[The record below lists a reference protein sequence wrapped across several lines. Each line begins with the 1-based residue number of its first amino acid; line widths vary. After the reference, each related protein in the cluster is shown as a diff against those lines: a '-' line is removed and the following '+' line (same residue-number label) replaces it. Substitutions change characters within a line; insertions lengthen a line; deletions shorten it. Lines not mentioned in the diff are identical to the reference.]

1 MCGIAG
7 AINQEIDEATLE
19 LIHHRGPDFQSLAR
33 TEVRN
38 SRVTLGHTR
47 LSILDLSPTGNQPM
61 YSDCGNYAIVFNGE
75 VYNHLELRKKL
86 PGIGFRGTSDTE
98 TLLYYI
104 REYGIDRVDDFNGIF
119 ALGFLD
125 TKSGKLYLVRDHFG
139 CKPLYY
145 HKQADHL
152 IFSSELKVLLRAGAP
167 KAIDLAALDK
177 LLTLRYN
184 PAPDTIFKDVRKL
197 GAGTYLTYDLATH
210 QSHETSYRQQAY
222 RQNTTIGEGEAIEE
236 YQRLFENAVK
246 RQLLSDVPVGLFLS
260 GGLDSAMI
268 GKVMSDS
275 LDYPLNTFTV
285 GFRGDG
291 NFNELPDAQATADF
305 LGSNHHAEFIDK
317 EQYLGYFRR
326 SFFHTEEPI
335 AEPTIPALYHVA
347 KMAAGSVKVVM
358 SGQGADEPMAGYK
371 RYYGEVLL
379 AKYAPLLKWIPY
391 GLSKRLFTSNETIQR
406 GLYSLQFSDELE
418 RFLSI
423 YQIFSEAQKGSL
435 YRPGL
440 RAQVGTE
447 IRPHFEQFYDEVK
460 GKSSSLNHLLYLDT
474 RTMLPD
480 NLLLFNDKITM
491 AHSIENRVPFLDK
504 ELMAFVESLPA
515 HYKIN
520 GKVRK
525 YLPKKAA
532 AKWLPDEMI
541 NRKKRGFET
550 PVVDWFKNELYDEL
564 YGLFTR
570 KDGLAGQYFQSA
582 YLVQLLN
589 DHRAGKRNYAKQLFI
604 LYSLELWYDN
614 FYREV

>member
-1 MCGIAG
+1 MGSV
-7 AINQEIDEATLE
+7 NQEINEEMLQ
-19 LIHHRGPDFQSLAR
+19 LLRHRGPDFQSLNR
-33 TEVRN
+33 VEVKN

-61 YSDCGNYAIVFNGE
+61 YSNCGKYAIVFNGE

-86 PGIGFRGTSDTE
+86 PNVNFRGSSDTE

-104 REYGIDRVDDFNGIF
+104 SEYGIDKVDDFNGIF
-119 ALGFLD
+119 AFGFLD
-125 TKSGKLYLVRDHFG
+125 MDNGKLYLARDHFG

-145 HKQADHL
+145 YRNENRL
-152 IFSSELKVLLRAGAP
+152 VFSSELKVLLKAGVP
-167 KAIDLAALDK
+167 KAIDLAALDT

-184 PAPDTIFKDVRKL
+184 PAPSTIFKDINKL
-197 GAGTYLTYDLATH
+197 GAGLYLSYDLATH
-210 QSHETSYRQQAY
+210 NSKETSYRRSQYHQITSI
-222 RQNTTIGEGEAIEE
+222 REGEAIEE
-236 YQRLFENAVK
+236 YQRLFENGVK
-246 RQLLSDVPVGLFLS
+246 RQLLSDVPVALFLS

-268 GKVMSDS
+268 GKVMAEN

-291 NFNELPDAQATADF
+291 NFNELPDAQLTAEF
-305 LGSNHHAEFIDK
+305 LRSNHHAEFIGK
-317 EQYLGYFRR
+317 EQYLDYFRR
-326 SFFHTEEPI
+326 SFYHTEEPI

-379 AKYAPLLKWIPY
+379 DRYAPLLKWIPY
-391 GLSKRLFTSNETIQR
+391 GLSSRLFKSNETIQR
-406 GLYSLQFSDELE
+406 GLYSLQFSNELE

-423 YQIFSEAQKGSL
+423 YQIFSNEQKDKL
-435 YRPGL
+435 YRQEL
-440 RAQVGTE
+440 RDQITTN
-447 IRPHFEQFYDEVK
+447 IRPYFEQFYDEVK
-460 GKSSSLNHLLYLDT
+460 GKSTSLNHLLYLDT

-515 HYKIN
+515 NLKIN
-520 GKVRK
+520 GNTRK
-525 YLPKKAA
+525 YLSKKAA
-532 AKWLPDEMI
+532 AKWLPEEMI

-550 PVVDWFKNELYDEL
+550 PVVDWFKNELYSEL
-564 YGLFTR
+564 YLLFTR
-570 KDGLAGQYFQSA
+570 SDGLAGNYFQSE
-582 YLVQLLN
+582 YLVKLLN
-589 DHRAGKRNYAKQLFI
+589 DHRDGKRNNAKQLFI

>member
-7 AINQEIDEATLE
+7 SVNQPINETTLD

-33 TEVRN
+33 TEIRD
-38 SRVTLGHTR
+38 SRVTFGHTR

-61 YSDCGNYAIVFNGE
+61 YSVCGKYAIVFNGE

-86 PGIGFRGTSDTE
+86 PGVCFQGTSDTE

-119 ALGFLD
+119 ALGYLD
-125 TKSGKLYLVRDHFG
+125 TEAGKLYLVRDHFG
-139 CKPLYY
+139 CKPVYY
-145 HKQADHL
+145 YQEADRMV
-152 IFSSELKVLLRAGAP
+152 FSSELKVLLQAGVP
-167 KAIDLAALDK
+167 KAINLAALDT

-184 PAPDTIFKDVRKL
+184 PAPGTIFAGIQKL

-210 QSHETSYRQQAY
+210 CSRQTSYRKRAY

-236 YQRLFENAVK
+236 YQRLFERAVE

-268 GKVMSDS
+268 GRVMAEK
-275 LDYPLNTFTV
+275 LDYPLHTFTV

-291 NFNELPDAQATADF
+291 NFNELPDAQRTAEF
-305 LGSNHHAEFIDK
+305 LGSRHHAEFISK

-326 SFFHTEEPI
+326 SFYHTEEPI

-347 KMAAGSVKVVM
+347 KMAAGRVKVVM

-391 GLSKRLFTSNETIQR
+391 GLSSRLFRSNETMQR
-406 GLYSLQFSDELE
+406 GLYSLQFSNELE
-418 RFLSI
+418 RFLAI
-423 YQIFSEAQKGSL
+423 YQIFSDAQKDQL
-435 YRPGL
+435 YRPEL
-440 RAQVGTE
+440 RQQLSTNIGTY
-447 IRPHFEQFYDEVK
+447 FEQFYGEVRD
-460 GKSSSLNHLLYLDT
+460 KSTSLNHLLYLDT

-491 AHSIENRVPFLDK
+491 AHSIENRVPFLDM
-504 ELMAFVESLPA
+504 ELMAFVESLPVK
-515 HYKIN
+515 YKLR
-520 GKVRK
+520 GRTRK
-525 YLPKKAA
+525 YLPKRAA
-532 AKWLPDEMI
+532 EKWLPPELI
-541 NRKKRGFET
+541 HRKKRGFET
-550 PVVDWFKNELYDEL
+550 PVVDWFRTELYDEL
-564 YGLFTR
+564 YGLFVR
-570 KDGLAGQYFQSA
+570 PDGLAAQYFESA
-582 YLVQLLN
+582 YLLRLL
-589 DHRAGKRNYAKQLFI
+589 DEHRAGKRNYAKQLFI
-604 LYSLELWYDN
+604 LYALELWYDN
-614 FYREV
+614 FYRKV